1 MSMNSA
7 MAEASV
13 VREHES
19 SGAGERRHSSPDVL
33 PVRGADLEPQR
44 GIRYVARLFKT
55 IAVLLI
61 LVMIFEVALAAGDQ
75 LGPSIGVIM
84 GEAVRLVAFAALLW
98 GGADLAI
105 MLIKSHH
112 DLRATRI
119 LLTRQTHMLERL
131 ASGEYPLPDLTSRPT
146 PEQSR

>member
-1 MSMNSA
+1 
-7 MAEASV
+7 MAEARV
-13 VREHES
+13 IREYDTPGGS
-19 SGAGERRHSSPDVL
+19 ERRHSSPDLL

-55 IAVLLI
+55 IAILLV
-61 LVMIFEVALAAGDQ
+61 LVMIFEVALAAGEPTS
-75 LGPSIGVIM
+75 PSIGVIV
-84 GEAVRLVAFAALLW
+84 GEAVRLLAFAALLW

-131 ASGEYPLPDLTSRPT
+131 ASGEYPITDLTARGT
-146 PEQSR
+146 PEQHR

>member
-1 MSMNSA
+1 
-7 MAEASV
+7 MAEVSV
-13 VREHES
+13 LRQQERP
-19 SGAGERRHSSPDVL
+19 AGSDRRHASPDML

-55 IAVLLI
+55 IAVLLVV
-61 LVMIFEVALAAGDQ
+61 VMVFELALAAGEQ
-75 LGPSIGVIM
+75 LGPSIGVIL
-84 GEAVRLVAFAALLW
+84 GEAVRLLAFAALLW
-98 GGADLAI
+98 GGADLAV

-131 ASGEYPLPDLTSRPT
+131 ASGEFPISDLTSHGT
-146 PEQSR
+146 PEQERG

>member
-1 MSMNSA
+1 
-7 MAEASV
+7 MAEAPV
-13 VREHES
+13 VREHS
-19 SGAGERRHSSPDVL
+19 VTASGERRHSPDVL

-55 IAVLLI
+55 IAVLLV
-61 LVMIFEVALAAGDQ
+61 LVMIFEVALAAGDPMM
-75 LGPSIGVIM
+75 PSIGVIT

-131 ASGEYPLPDLTSRPT
+131 ASGEYPISDLTTRP
-146 PEQSR
+146 PEQRHP

>member
-1 MSMNSA
+1 MKA
-7 MAEASV
+7 ATAEASV
-13 VREHES
+13 VHEQEL
-19 SGAGERRHSSPDVL
+19 SGSGERRHLSPDFL

-55 IAVLLI
+55 IAVLLV

-75 LGPSIGVIM
+75 IGPSIGVIM
-84 GEAVRLVAFAALLW
+84 GEAVRLLAFAALLW

-131 ASGEYPLPDLTSRPT
+131 ASGEYPISDLTARAA
-146 PEQSR
+146 PEEGR

>member
-1 MSMNSA
+1 

-13 VREHES
+13 VREHGL
-19 SGAGERRHSSPDVL
+19 SGSGERRHSPDL
-33 PVRGADLEPQR
+33 PPVRIADLEPQR

-55 IAVLLI
+55 IAVLLV
-61 LVMIFEVALAAGDQ
+61 LVMIFEVALAAGDP
-75 LGPSIGVIM
+75 LSPSIGVIV
-84 GEAVRLVAFAALLW
+84 GEAVRLLAFAALLW

-131 ASGEYPLPDLTSRPT
+131 ASGEYPITDLAAHATQ
-146 PEQSR
+146 EQRRS

>member
-1 MSMNSA
+1 

-13 VREHES
+13 VREHDVS
-19 SGAGERRHSSPDVL
+19 AGGERRHSNPDLL

-55 IAVLLI
+55 IAVLLV
-61 LVMIFEVALAAGDQ
+61 LVMIFEIALAAGDPMM
-75 LGPSIGVIM
+75 PSMGVIV
-84 GEAVRLVAFAALLW
+84 GEAVRLLAFAALLW

-131 ASGEYPLPDLTSRPT
+131 ASGEYPITDLTAHST
-146 PEQSR
+146 PEQRG

>member
-1 MSMNSA
+1 

-13 VREHES
+13 VREHDVP
-19 SGAGERRHSSPDVL
+19 GGGERRHSSPDLL

-55 IAVLLI
+55 IAILLV
-61 LVMIFEVALAAGDQ
+61 LVMIFEVALAAGD
-75 LGPSIGVIM
+75 PMVSIAVIV
-84 GEAVRLVAFAALLW
+84 GEAVRLLAFAALLW

-131 ASGEYPLPDLTSRPT
+131 ASGEYPITDLTARAT
-146 PEQSR
+146 PEQRR